1 LYTYHFRYYP
11 PGTRF
16 GRRLTLLWPPQFLA
30 RWSGFYVGSMSWPG
44 GPGRPLLWA
53 LGALTVVS
61 GVVDAVS
68 YLGLGR
74 VFTANMTGNVV
85 LLGFAAAGAPGFSVA
100 ASLASLGAFLVGAV
114 GAGRL
119 VRRLAR
125 RRSLL
130 LAALVIE
137 GGLIAGACV
146 VAYAAT
152 SVSTGWARFVVIVL
166 LALGMGVRNAVI
178 RRLAVSDVTTTVLTM
193 TLTGLAADSSM
204 AGGDN
209 ARAGRRA
216 GAVGAMLLG
225 AFAGAWLYLRHGA
238 GLPLAVAAILVLG
251 TAAAFG
257 RAQASRLLDVPT

>member
-1 LYTYHFRYYP
+1 MVR
-11 PGTRF
+11 
-16 GRRLTLLWPPQFLA
+16 
-30 RWSGFYVGSMSWPG
+30 PG
-44 GPGRPLLWA
+44 GPDRPLLWA
-53 LGALTVVS
+53 LGALTLVS

-119 VRRLAR
+119 VRRLPR
-125 RRSLL
+125 RRLL
-130 LAALVIE
+130 LLTALAIE
-137 GGLIAGACV
+137 GGLVAIASV

-152 SVSTGWARFVVIVL
+152 TVTTGWARFVVIVL
-166 LALGMGVRNAVI
+166 LALGMGVRNSVI
-178 RRLAVSDVTTTVLTM
+178 RRLAVPDVTTTVLTM
-193 TLTGLAADSSM
+193 TLTGLAADSSL

-209 ARAGRRA
+209 SRVGRRA
-216 GAVGAMLLG
+216 GAGGAMMIG
-225 AFAGAWLYLRHGA
+225 AFGGAWLYLRLGA
-238 GLPLAVAAILVLG
+238 GLPLTVAAATVLG

-257 RAQASRLLDVPT
+257 RARTSRRLDEPT

>member
-1 LYTYHFRYYP
+1 V
-11 PGTRF
+11 
-16 GRRLTLLWPPQFLA
+16 
-30 RWSGFYVGSMSWPG
+30 VGLG
-44 GPGRPLLWA
+44 GPGRRLLWA

-114 GAGRL
+114 CAGRL
-119 VRRLAR
+119 VRRLPR
-125 RRSLL
+125 RRLL
-130 LAALVIE
+130 LAALAIE
-137 GGLIAGACV
+137 GGLVAGACL

-166 LALGMGVRNAVI
+166 LALGMGVRNSVI
-178 RRLAVSDVTTTVLTM
+178 RRLAVPDVTTTVLTM
-193 TLTGLAADSSM
+193 TLTGLAADSSL

-209 ARAGRRA
+209 PRAGRRA

-238 GLPLAVAAILVLG
+238 GPPLALAAATVLG
-251 TAAAFG
+251 TAAALG
-257 RAQASRLLDVPT
+257 PAPASRLLDAQT

>member
-1 LYTYHFRYYP
+1 MVR
-11 PGTRF
+11 
-16 GRRLTLLWPPQFLA
+16 
-30 RWSGFYVGSMSWPG
+30 PG
-44 GPGRPLLWA
+44 GPDRPLLWA
-53 LGALTVVS
+53 LGALTLVS

-119 VRRLAR
+119 VRRLPR
-125 RRSLL
+125 RRLL
-130 LAALVIE
+130 LLTALAIE
-137 GGLIAGACV
+137 GGLVAIASV

-152 SVSTGWARFVVIVL
+152 TTGWARFVVIVL
-166 LALGMGVRNAVI
+166 LALGMGVRNSVI
-178 RRLAVSDVTTTVLTM
+178 RRLAVPDVTTTVLTM
-193 TLTGLAADSSM
+193 TLTGLAADSSL

-209 ARAGRRA
+209 SRVGRRA

-225 AFAGAWLYLRHGA
+225 AFGGAWLYLRLGA
-238 GLPLAVAAILVLG
+238 GLPLTVAAATVLG

-257 RAQASRLLDVPT
+257 RARTSRRLDEPT

>member
-1 LYTYHFRYYP
+1 MVR
-11 PGTRF
+11 
-16 GRRLTLLWPPQFLA
+16 
-30 RWSGFYVGSMSWPG
+30 PG
-44 GPGRPLLWA
+44 GPDRPLLWA
-53 LGALTVVS
+53 LGALTLVS

-119 VRRLAR
+119 VRRLPR
-125 RRSLL
+125 RRLL
-130 LAALVIE
+130 LLTALAIE
-137 GGLIAGACV
+137 GGLVAIASV

-152 SVSTGWARFVVIVL
+152 TVTTGWARFVVIVL
-166 LALGMGVRNAVI
+166 LALGMGVRNSVI
-178 RRLAVSDVTTTVLTM
+178 RRLAVPDVTTTVLTM
-193 TLTGLAADSSM
+193 TLTGLAADSSL

-209 ARAGRRA
+209 SRVGRRA

-225 AFAGAWLYLRHGA
+225 AFGGSWLYLRHGA
-238 GLPLAVAAILVLG
+238 GLPLAVAAATVLG

-257 RAQASRLLDVPT
+257 RAGTSRSLDEQT